1 MHTLFST
8 LDCPDG
14 IAYEAQQY
22 IAALLEILDH
32 ALLSAAANIDPEKI
46 SRVIRLIE
54 ALNHDILPRHGD
66 SAAGGTA

>member
-8 LDCPDG
+8 LNCPDG

-32 ALLSAAANIDPEKI
+32 ALLSAAANIRPLAKL
-46 SRVIRLIE
+46 VF
-54 ALNHDILPRHGD
+54 LNQKL
-66 SAAGGTA
+66 S